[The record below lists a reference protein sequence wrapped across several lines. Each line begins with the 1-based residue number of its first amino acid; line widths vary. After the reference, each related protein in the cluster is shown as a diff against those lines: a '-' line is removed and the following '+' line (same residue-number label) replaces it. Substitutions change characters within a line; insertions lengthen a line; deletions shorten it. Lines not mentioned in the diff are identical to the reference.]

1 MNTTMLLAVLPLVL
15 ALVIYVAQA
24 AGYQLILNRPGM
36 ALAFVGYVIANA
48 GLIWD
53 AIAMGVV
60 K

>member
-1 MNTTMLLAVLPLVL
+1 MNTQMMLAVFPLGL

-24 AGYQLILNRPGM
+24 FGYQILLNRPGM
-36 ALAFVGYVIANA
+36 ALAFLGYVIANA